1 MSRIGWYND
10 KTILKKIKPV
20 HWTFRDTERN
30 TLDIDLILTTNV
42 PSATTVITNHVKST
56 CKLPPS
62 TLKSAIQKSI
72 RRGETRRALKC
83 SAELM
88 RRSRH
93 EKGGGKN
100 QFLDLVRR
108 VIIIAIEDVVLHP
121 DLPVL
126 AWIMA
131 ACSKGFRASEVH
143 FHFVLRV
150 VRDLANSTYR
160 EPCIRDDEDEEVRR
174 GSYEEIDHE
183 ISKLLVRSLLLR
195 KEFGGMKG
203 DMRML
208 ENAARV
214 WSGRLKGCHNDMV
227 LRDLFPLSDMM
238 SDELKSVLR
247 NPLLEADVNTAAVDF
262 HCAPRIALDVLSE
275 TNQSLDR
282 EDDFRSAMWYYRSGI
297 NRKRIVRL
305 FLMRKTGKVKTQ
317 NERNVD
323 EDNANSDISL
333 KSFWNSLEHNVE
345 AYSRNVISNGFRR

>member
-1 MSRIGWYND
+1 
-10 KTILKKIKPV
+10 
-20 HWTFRDTERN
+20 
-30 TLDIDLILTTNV
+30 
-42 PSATTVITNHVKST
+42 
-56 CKLPPS
+56 
-62 TLKSAIQKSI
+62 
-72 RRGETRRALKC
+72 
-83 SAELM
+83 M

-160 EPCIRDDEDEEVRR
+160 EPCIRDDEDEEVRK
-174 GSYEEIDHE
+174 GSYEEINHE
-183 ISKLLVRSLLLR
+183 ISKLLVRSILLR

-238 SDELKSVLR
+238 SDELKSALR

-275 TNQSLDR
+275 TNQSIDK

-305 FLMRKTGKVKTQ
+305 SLMRKTGKVKTQ
-317 NERNVD
+317 SERDID
-323 EDNANSDISL
+323 EDNANSDMA
-333 KSFWNSLEHNVE
+333 LEALIVE
-345 AYSRNVISNGFRR
+345 RNVCHIMKAISNGFRRYGTANRHVVYINIKF